1 LVRGK
6 EKTAKKGAYGMIT
19 KRILNPQRVRAI
31 EGSFGFIPHR
41 FLTDG
46 FLSAL
51 GREELLLYFFLILA
65 SDRQGLSFY
74 GYDSICSLL
83 KLTLEEY
90 LAARNGLM
98 ENDLIAFDG
107 VVFQTLTLPKE
118 PVVIAQDDP
127 AEVRRLIEQSL
138 KEAGHD
144 R

>member
-1 LVRGK
+1 
-6 EKTAKKGAYGMIT
+6 MIT
-19 KRILNPQRVRAI
+19 KRILNPRRVRSI

-46 FLSAL
+46 FLAAL
-51 GREELLLYFFLILA
+51 GREEVLLYFFLVLA

-107 VVFQTLTLPKE
+107 IVFQTLALPKE
-118 PVVIAQDDP
+118 AGGHRSGRSGRGASAHRTIAEGGRP
-127 AEVRRLIEQSL
+127 
-138 KEAGHD
+138 
-144 R
+144 